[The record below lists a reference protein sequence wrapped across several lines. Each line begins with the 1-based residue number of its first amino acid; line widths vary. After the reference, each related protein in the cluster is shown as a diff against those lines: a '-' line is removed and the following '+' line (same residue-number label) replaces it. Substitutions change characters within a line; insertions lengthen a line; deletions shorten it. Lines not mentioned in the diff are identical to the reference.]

1 MDISTLQDNAATV
14 AAILQQLGNENRLMI
29 ACTLIDK
36 EMSVGE
42 LNKLIPLS
50 QSALSQ
56 HLANLR
62 KANLVSTR
70 RQGQTIYYS
79 MASPEVKQLM
89 LALKTIFC
97 PE

>member
-1 MDISTLQDNAATV
+1 MDISTLQDNASTV

-29 ACTLIDK
+29 ACTLIDN

-79 MASPEVKQLM
+79 MASAEVKQLM
-89 LALKTIFC
+89 LALKQIFC
-97 PE
+97 PD